1 MASHEFRTP
10 LSIIDGHA
18 QRLSKL
24 KDRLAADEIDV
35 RAGKIRAAVLRLTHL
50 IENLLDSSRLIDAGV
65 GLYFN
70 PEEIDLAGLLH
81 EVCQLHREIAPG
93 SQINERFAST
103 PLLIRADPKL
113 LFQMFSNLISNA
125 MKYSPSGSLVEIS
138 AALEGEQAVVEVKD
152 NGIGIPAKDI
162 GALFE
167 RYYRGSNVSGIVGT
181 GVGLYLVRMV
191 VEVHGGE
198 IAVES
203 AEGKG
208 SAFSVRL
215 PVNATSRIAP
225 EDLPLPAAMQGSVDP
240 VNDEIAEHAIGAGR
254 G

>member
-1 MASHEFRTP
+1 M
-10 LSIIDGHA
+10 
-18 QRLSKL
+18 
-24 KDRLAADEIDV
+24 

-70 PEEIDLAGLLH
+70 PEEMDLAALLH
-81 EVCQLHREIAPG
+81 EACQLHREIAPG
-93 SQINERFAST
+93 SQIDERFAT
-103 PLLIRADPKL
+103 TALRMTGDPKL

-125 MKYSPSGSLVEIS
+125 VKYSPSGSLVEIS
-138 AALEGEQAVVEVKD
+138 AALEAEQAVVEVKD

-181 GVGLYLVRMV
+181 GVGLYLVKMV

-198 IAVES
+198 VAVES
-203 AEGKG
+203 TEGKG
-208 SAFSVRL
+208 STFSVRL
-215 PVNATSRIAP
+215 PVKAIPRDAP
-225 EDLPLPAAMQGSVDP
+225 GDLPFPAALQGSVDP
-240 VNDEIAEHAIGAGR
+240 VNDEIAEHALGAGR